1 LDFFAIFNLPNR
13 NDQNYATRV
22 SRRSRLS

>member
-13 NDQNYATRV
+13 ITKQHGT
-22 SRRSRLS
+22 RRSRLS